1 MKKYVI
7 AGLAGIGLMMA
18 SASFA
23 QQVKNADQRFSFK
36 GKRTTFKERD
46 VDNIEV
52 VVSSADSEGRI
63 SVIES
68 DWLPEF
74 QVEPHYHKRHA
85 ETFYIISGNV
95 EWTIGGET
103 HVMGPGDAVHIPP
116 NTVHSVKV
124 VGGKKMH
131 SLMIAE
137 PGGYE
142 EDSVYA
148 SSFTP
153 EQRKDPKIIA
163 KLDKEIDYNPVA
175 RDPGHVP
182 PQRKTGEYFSFTGK
196 RTPYPG
202 GDVEK
207 GEIVV
212 SANDSQGSLSLV
224 ESYWLPSFSAPLHYH
239 KTHSE
244 TFYILSGHVEWTI
257 GGETHVMGPGD
268 AVHIRPNTVHG
279 VKVVGGEKMHSLWFD
294 QPAGMEEDPNAEANL
309 TPEERNDPK
318 RMEQMLLRD
327 DFHPADAK

>member
-1 MKKYVI
+1 MARASMKKYVI

-103 HVMGPGDAVHIPP
+103 HVMGLGDAVHIPP

-148 SSFTP
+148 SSLRPSSGRTRRSSPNWTRRSITIRWREIRGTSRRNERPANIFRLQGSARHTP
-153 EQRKDPKIIA
+153 AAMLKREKSWFRRTTA
-163 KLDKEIDYNPVA
+163 KARSAWWNRIGCPVFGTVTLSQDA
-175 RDPGHVP
+175 LRNFL
-182 PQRKTGEYFSFTGK
+182 YFSRGTWSGRLAGK
-196 RTPYPG
+196 P
-202 GDVEK
+202 
-207 GEIVV
+207 
-212 SANDSQGSLSLV
+212 
-224 ESYWLPSFSAPLHYH
+224 
-239 KTHSE
+239 
-244 TFYILSGHVEWTI
+244 
-257 GGETHVMGPGD
+257 M
-268 AVHIRPNTVHG
+268 
-279 VKVVGGEKMHSLWFD
+279 
-294 QPAGMEEDPNAEANL
+294 
-309 TPEERNDPK
+309 
-318 RMEQMLLRD
+318 
-327 DFHPADAK
+327 